1 MISSI
6 VTFFLGVFLGYSGSF
21 AEVFDG
27 KDTGSDSAE
36 LLEEF
41 SCVSG
46 RATGMGS
53 GSGTIEDW
61 QLVSLVGEFPEKG
74 LVSPADGVDNSRM
87 SASIVESLVESETC
101 AA

>member
-6 VTFFLGVFLGYSGSF
+6 VTFFLGVFLGCSGSF

-27 KDTGSDSAE
+27 KDTGTDSAE

-74 LVSPADGVDNSRM
+74 LVSPADRV
-87 SASIVESLVESETC
+87 VESLVESETC

>member
-1 MISSI
+1 M
-6 VTFFLGVFLGYSGSF
+6 GCSGSF

-74 LVSPADGVDNSRM
+74 LVSPADRVDNSRM
-87 SASIVESLVESETC
+87 SASIVESLVVLHKNC
-101 AA
+101 AV

>member
-1 MISSI
+1 MEFSWAVQAALLRSLTAKIQ
-6 VTFFLGVFLGYSGSF
+6 VV
-21 AEVFDG
+21 
-27 KDTGSDSAE
+27 SDSAE

-74 LVSPADGVDNSRM
+74 LVSPADRVDNSRM

>member
-1 MISSI
+1 M
-6 VTFFLGVFLGYSGSF
+6 GCSGSF

-53 GSGTIEDW
+53 GSGTIEDR
-61 QLVSLVGEFPEKG
+61 QLVSLVGEKKRDWFLQQIELTIEGCQHQLLSPWLSLK
-74 LVSPADGVDNSRM
+74 LVLHKNN
-87 SASIVESLVESETC
+87 C
-101 AA
+101 AV

>member
-1 MISSI
+1 
-6 VTFFLGVFLGYSGSF
+6 
-21 AEVFDG
+21 
-27 KDTGSDSAE
+27 
-36 LLEEF
+36 
-41 SCVSG
+41 
-46 RATGMGS
+46 MGS

-74 LVSPADGVDNSRM
+74 LVSPGDRVDNSRM